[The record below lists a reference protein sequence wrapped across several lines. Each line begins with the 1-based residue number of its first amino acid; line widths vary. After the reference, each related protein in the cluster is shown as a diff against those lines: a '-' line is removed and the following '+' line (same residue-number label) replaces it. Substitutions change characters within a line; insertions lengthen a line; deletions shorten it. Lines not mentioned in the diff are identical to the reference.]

1 MPSNPGD
8 ERRRLI
14 LERIRSDGRGDVTEL
29 AAQLRVTAETVRRD
43 LQVLQQH
50 GLVQRVHGGAI
61 PTEGGRFESSLTQR
75 AGHRVPEKRRIAEAA
90 VQHLNGA
97 ETIYLDE
104 GSTQQMLAEELIKID
119 HPLTVITPSLTAAT
133 VLATSY
139 STTVLLLGG
148 RVRHQTLG
156 TVDHWAIDM
165 LSDLVIDLAI
175 LGANGISVKHGLTTP
190 DPAVCAVKSKAVE
203 VSTRRV
209 FTGLSTKFGV
219 TSFCKFADVARFQT
233 LITDKGLSNHEVARF
248 RALGPEILRV

>member
-104 GSTQQMLAEELIKID
+104 GSTQQMLAEELIKLE

-148 RVRHQTLG
+148 RVRHHTLG

-165 LSDLVIDLAI
+165 LSELVIDLAI
-175 LGANGISVKHGLTTP
+175 LGANGLSRDRGLTTP
-190 DPAVCAVKSKAVE
+190 DPAVAAVKKTV
-203 VSTRRV
+203 VS
-209 FTGLSTKFGV
+209 
-219 TSFCKFADVARFQT
+219 
-233 LITDKGLSNHEVARF
+233 
-248 RALGPEILRV
+248 

>member
-14 LERIRSDGRGDVTEL
+14 LDRIRSDGRGDVTEL
-29 AAQLRVTAETVRRD
+29 AAQLQVTAETVRRD

-50 GLVQRVHGGAI
+50 GLVQRIHGGAV
-61 PTEGGRFESSLTQR
+61 PTEGGRFESSLAQR

-90 VQHLNGA
+90 VQRLNGA

-104 GSTQQMLAEELIKID
+104 GSTQQLLAEELIKLE
-119 HPLTVITPSLTAAT
+119 HPLTVITPSLTAAA
-133 VLATSY
+133 VLATSAA
-139 STTVLLLGG
+139 TTVLLLGG
-148 RVRHQTLG
+148 RVRHHTLG

-165 LSDLVIDLAI
+165 LSELVIDLAI

-209 FTGLSTKFGV
+209 FTGVSAKFGV
-219 TSFCKFADVARFQT
+219 TGFCKFADAAKFET
-233 LITDKGLSNHEVARF
+233 LITDKGLSSHEAARY